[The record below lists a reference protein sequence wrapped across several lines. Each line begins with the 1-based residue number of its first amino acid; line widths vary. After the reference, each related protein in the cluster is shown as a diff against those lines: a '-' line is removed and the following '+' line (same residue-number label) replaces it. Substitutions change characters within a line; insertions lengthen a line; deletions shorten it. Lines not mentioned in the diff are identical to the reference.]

1 LSEDAALAPQLPP
14 LSTGKDKDIHL
25 AALGMVVMGKTQ
37 SALVGH
43 AFTQNIGAGDRRL
56 SLLALASG
64 QEANAAVSKETV
76 GLNHIPLEEEAG
88 PLRVHPL
95 SLFSHATEEEC
106 RELFVSLRDNAKV
119 SPFWYWGNVQ
129 TGAGRIGCYRAGLVG
144 HQRAV
149 IPVVRSPGRAR
160 THSADQPL

>member
-1 LSEDAALAPQLPP
+1 LSEDAALAPPLPP

-64 QEANAAVSKETV
+64 QEATAAVSKETV

-119 SPFWYWGNVQ
+119 SPFWYWGFHRSN
-129 TGAGRIGCYRAGLVG
+129 GRGQDWVLPRWSCWSSACRY
-144 HQRAV
+144 
-149 IPVVRSPGRAR
+149 PCRSL
-160 THSADQPL
+160 TW